1 MFGFF
6 SVRRGD
12 MNPDHILILMLIKAH
27 RRTKAS
33 SAVELM
39 ALTAIADGVFSLG
52 ITKEAP

>member
-1 MFGFF
+1 
-6 SVRRGD
+6 

-33 SAVELM
+33 SAVELR